1 MNLIKDLEYLAY
13 DLRILSA
20 RLSENK
26 RAADRALKSDE
37 DAAREDYNKT
47 DRLSWLF
54 DNMADAYYDF
64 DRRLDEVREIEERLL
79 DLIESVEYNEI
90 RNQAVEKNHAY

>member
-26 RAADRALKSDE
+26 RAAERALKNDE
-37 DAAREDYNKT
+37 DAASEDCNKT
-47 DRLSWLF
+47 ERLVWLF
-54 DNMADAYYDF
+54 GNMADAYYDF
-64 DRRLDEVREIEERLL
+64 DRRLDEVKEIEERLL

-90 RNQAVEKNHAY
+90 RNQAVEKTNA

>member
-54 DNMADAYYDF
+54 DGMADAYYDF
-64 DRRLDEVREIEERLL
+64 DRRLDEVKEIEERLL

-90 RNQAVEKNHAY
+90 RNQAVEKTNAY